1 MHAETSILWGGTAV
15 RLMIEREAGEE
26 DRYDTTE
33 KKVLDAQ
40 SMEPQSI
47 HILQKPVP
55 SLPEACIVVCVQS
68 CHEDLTRYL
77 PRIVD
82 QRALIPIGKRR
93 RDAMQN
99 NSEVVAGDGVIN
111 LGAVGEEL
119 RNRGAVRMRLEG
131 RVGPFEYNGD
141 ITGAKV
147 LDIRNHTGIMNDLQ
161 AA

>member
-1 MHAETSILWGGTAV
+1 M
-15 RLMIEREAGEE
+15 RLTIERETGGE

-40 SMEPQSI
+40 LMEPQSI

-68 CHEDLTRYL
+68 CHEDLSCYL
-77 PRIVD
+77 PRIID

-99 NSEVVAGDGVIN
+99 NSEVVAGDGVID
-111 LGAVGEEL
+111 LGAVGEEHG
-119 RNRGAVRMRLEG
+119 NRGAIRMRLEG

-141 ITGAKV
+141 ITGAKI
-147 LDIRNHTGIMNDLQ
+147 LDIGNHTRIMDDLQ